1 MSYSGIVSGN
11 ESKSNLNINKYKDF
25 LDKAMGY
32 YYDKLTFLKFFQKE
46 PKSRYY
52 SFKYVIEYI
61 KANKLKNILELGT
74 SRSYVDG
81 RFEGCNMSNDK
92 YWEPNNPEKWDWSAG
107 LFTKVFSEEFKDK
120 INLYT
125 LDSSKEHL
133 RRCKVMLEEN
143 HKHVNFIKS
152 TSEDYLRATD
162 KKFDV
167 IYLDTGDM
175 TPVEDTALLQ
185 LIEANVIVERE
196 LLNKNGLLIID
207 DVRNPT
213 PKLAGESNNLGKAK
227 YSIPY
232 LLENDFDIIM
242 DEYQVILKKK

>member
-1 MSYSGIVSGN
+1 MSKNYSNAVTN
-11 ESKSNLNINKYKDF
+11 KKSNLNIEKYKNY
-25 LDKAMGY
+25 LDNAMSY

-61 KANKLKNILELGT
+61 KANNLKNVLELGT

-81 RFEGCNMSNDK
+81 RFKGCNCNDDK
-92 YWEPNNPEKWDWSAG
+92 YWEPESPEKWDWSAG
-107 LFTKVFSEEFKDK
+107 LFTKVFAEEFNGK
-120 INLYT
+120 INLDT
-125 LDSSKEHL
+125 LDSNKEHL
-133 RRCKVMLEEN
+133 RRSKLILGN
-143 HKHVNFIKS
+143 NAKNVNFIKS
-152 TSEDYLRATD
+152 TSEDYLKSTD
-162 KKFDV
+162 KKYDI

-185 LIEANVIVERE
+185 LIEANQIVERN
-196 LLNKNGLLIID
+196 LLSNNGLLIID

-213 PKLAGESNNLGKAK
+213 PKIAGELNNLGKAK

-232 LLENDFDIIM
+232 LQEHGYEIIM
-242 DEYQVILKKK
+242 DEYQVILKKI

>member
-1 MSYSGIVSGN
+1 MSYSNIVSG
-11 ESKSNLNINKYKDF
+11 SKTGLNIDRYKDY
-25 LDKAMGY
+25 LDNAMGY

-52 SFKYVIEYI
+52 SFKYAIEYI
-61 KANKLKNILELGT
+61 KLNNFKNILELGT

-81 RFEGCNMSNDK
+81 RFEGCNMSDDK

-107 LFTKVFSEEFKDK
+107 LFTKVFSEEFKGS
-120 INLYT
+120 INLDT
-125 LDSSKEHL
+125 IDSNKEHL
-133 RRCKVMLEEN
+133 RRCKTMLGKKSQN
-143 HKHVNFIKS
+143 VNFVKS
-152 TSEDYLRATD
+152 TSEDYLKLTD
-162 KKFDV
+162 KKYDV

-185 LIEANVIVERE
+185 LIEANQIVERN

-213 PKLAGESNNLGKAK
+213 PKLAGETNNLGKAK

-232 LLENDFDIIM
+232 LLENDFEVIM

>member
-1 MSYSGIVSGN
+1 MSYSGIVDGSN
-11 ESKSNLNINKYKDF
+11 NNLNIEKYKD
-25 LDKAMGY
+25 LLNNAMGY

-61 KANKLKNILELGT
+61 KTNKLMNVLELGT

-81 RFEGCNMSNDK
+81 RFEGCNESDDK

-107 LFTKVFSEEFKDK
+107 LFTRVFAEEFKEK
-120 INLYT
+120 INLTT
-125 LDSSKEHL
+125 LDSNKEHL
-133 RRCKVMLEEN
+133 RRCKFMLGTLSKN
-143 HKHVNFIKS
+143 VHFIKS
-152 TSEDYLRATD
+152 LSEDYLKSTD
-162 KKFDV
+162 KKYDV

-185 LIEANVIVERE
+185 LIEANIIVERN
-196 LLNKNGLLIID
+196 LLSKNGLLIID

-213 PKLAGESNNLGKAK
+213 PKLAGELNNLGKAK

-232 LLENDFDIIM
+232 LLEHNFEIVM

>member
-1 MSYSGIVSGN
+1 MSYSGIVS
-11 ESKSNLNINKYKDF
+11 KSNHNIDKYKD
-25 LDKAMGY
+25 LLNNAMGY

-46 PKSRYY
+46 PKSRYH
-52 SFKYVIEYI
+52 SFKYIIEYI
-61 KANKLKNILELGT
+61 KKHQLKNVLELGT

-81 RFEGCNMSNDK
+81 RFEGCNLSDDK

-107 LFTKVFSEEFKDK
+107 LFTKVFAEEFKEK
-120 INLYT
+120 INLTT
-125 LDSSKEHL
+125 LDSNKEHL
-133 RRCKVMLEEN
+133 RRCKFMLGKLSKN
-143 HKHVNFIKS
+143 VHFIKS
-152 TSEDYLRATD
+152 LSEDYLKSTD
-162 KKFDV
+162 KKYDV

-185 LIEANVIVERE
+185 LIEANIIVERN
-196 LLNKNGLLIID
+196 LLNDNGLLIID

-213 PKLAGESNNLGKAK
+213 PKLAGETNNLGKAK

-232 LLENDFDIIM
+232 LLEHNFEIIM